1 MVDWDRIATATDTLV
16 VLMGLARL
24 GGIVDRLVAG
34 GRDPATPAAVVS
46 RGTLPDQRAVA
57 APLAR
62 IAEVAAGAGLPGPAL
77 LVVGEVVRLSDRL
90 EWIGISQPS
99 DRSR

>member
-1 MVDWDRIATATDTLV
+1 MDWDRLAVATDTLV

-24 GGIVDRLVAG
+24 GEIVDRLMAG
-34 GRDPATPAAVVS
+34 GRDPATAAAVVS

-62 IAEVAAGAGLPGPAL
+62 IAEATAAADLPGPAL
-77 LVVGEVVRLSDRL
+77 LVVGEVVRLSNRL
-90 EWIGISQPS
+90 DWRGISQPS
-99 DRSR
+99 DRIR